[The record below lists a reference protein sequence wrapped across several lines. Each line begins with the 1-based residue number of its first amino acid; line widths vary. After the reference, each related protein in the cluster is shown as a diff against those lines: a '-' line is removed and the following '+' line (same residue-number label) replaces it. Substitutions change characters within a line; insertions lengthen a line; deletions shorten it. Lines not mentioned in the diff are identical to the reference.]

1 MSRRIRKAT
10 PPPEHASKGLGP
22 RVSGALRA
30 DQVIAGGHRLAILA
44 LAASCAIVIT
54 SVVDRLAFPLS
65 RGSPGAALWLFG
77 AGGGLCLSLGMAL
90 VAGRGW
96 LSSEKLLDVGLVYEV
111 LQALTAGLTF
121 HAVAFAPNLP
131 SRGSS
136 PVSLWVLAYALIVPN
151 TRRRT
156 LVATIAAALM
166 DPFSL
171 AISVAAGMPRPG
183 AAAAALS
190 FMPTAISAAVAIVV
204 SRQMYELAVAAAH
217 GREVGSYQL
226 EERIGSGGMG
236 EVWKASH
243 RMLARPAAIKLIRFD
258 PLFDSGLLVKRFER
272 EARATAA
279 LRSPHTVDVYD
290 YGTAEDG
297 RFYYVMELLEGFDLE
312 TLVERFGSLPP
323 ERVAFLLEQACH
335 SLAEAHERG
344 LIHRDVKP
352 ANMFV
357 SRYGIDWDFVK
368 LLDFGI
374 VKDPVADAGG
384 AVTSARVI
392 AGTPAYM
399 SPEMALG
406 SGDVDWRCD
415 IYALGC
421 VAYWLVTGKQVFEG
435 PSSTQIISD
444 HIRKHPTPPGR
455 RAETPVPPELEQ
467 IIMACLEKDPANR
480 PQSARELGAKL
491 RSIAFTVLW
500 TEERARRWWI
510 EHEPRA
516 WNVKVRSA

>member
-10 PPPEHASKGLGP
+10 PPPEQSKSLGP

-54 SVVDRLAFPLS
+54 SVVDRLSFPLS

-156 LVATIAAALM
+156 LVATIVAALM

-171 AISVAAGMPRPG
+171 AISVAAGMPRPE

-226 EERIGSGGMG
+226 EERIGLRSGD
-236 EVWKASH
+236 
-243 RMLARPAAIKLIRFD
+243 RR
-258 PLFDSGLLVKRFER
+258 DSGLHVPGNGSGVRRRGLALRHLRPRLRRVLARDREAGLRGRVLDADHQRSHTEASDATRTLER
-272 EARATAA
+272 EASAA
-279 LRSPHTVDVYD
+279 
-290 YGTAEDG
+290 
-297 RFYYVMELLEGFDLE
+297 
-312 TLVERFGSLPP
+312 
-323 ERVAFLLEQACH
+323 
-335 SLAEAHERG
+335 
-344 LIHRDVKP
+344 
-352 ANMFV
+352 
-357 SRYGIDWDFVK
+357 
-368 LLDFGI
+368 
-374 VKDPVADAGG
+374 
-384 AVTSARVI
+384 
-392 AGTPAYM
+392 
-399 SPEMALG
+399 
-406 SGDVDWRCD
+406 
-415 IYALGC
+415 
-421 VAYWLVTGKQVFEG
+421 
-435 PSSTQIISD
+435 
-444 HIRKHPTPPGR
+444 
-455 RAETPVPPELEQ
+455 
-467 IIMACLEKDPANR
+467 
-480 PQSARELGAKL
+480 
-491 RSIAFTVLW
+491 
-500 TEERARRWWI
+500 
-510 EHEPRA
+510 
-516 WNVKVRSA
+516 